1 MGANFS
7 RRFTHSF
14 VTGFKANV
22 GLIIGLIVLCVI
34 VAFQSEFFLTGQNLI
49 NVARQISTNLFVAS
63 ACTMILITG
72 GIDLAS
78 GSIISVSGVFSAAA
92 VLKMGLP
99 VGAGVALG
107 IAIGAAAGFVNG
119 FILSR
124 TALPP
129 FIITY
134 AVGSICKG
142 VSYVYTGGQ
151 NIRVDAPALK
161 WFGTGFVG
169 PIPAPVFFLLIILIA
184 VWLILNKTKLGRNMY
199 AVGGNVH
206 AAEYA
211 GINIKRI
218 RVFMYVF
225 SGAMAAFAGII
236 LAARTYSGQPA
247 AGAGAEMDAIAACV
261 LGGVSMLGGNGRL
274 SGTILGAVI
283 IGVLNNGLNLM
294 HIDSFW
300 QYIVKG
306 VVIIAAVYFDYYKS
320 TLVRTNKALKGASK
334 KSG

>member
-1 MGANFS
+1 MGTNLG
-7 RRFTHSF
+7 RRFTHGF
-14 VTGFKANV
+14 VTSFKANV
-22 GLIIGLIVLCVI
+22 GLIIGLAVLCVI
-34 VAFQSEFFLTGQNLI
+34 VAFQSEFFVSAQNLI

-78 GSIISVSGVFSAAA
+78 GSIISVSGVLSAAA
-92 VLKMGLP
+92 VLHMGLP
-99 VGAGVALG
+99 VGVGVLIGLG
-107 IAIGAAAGFVNG
+107 TGVLAGFVNG

-142 VSYVYTGGQ
+142 ISYVYTGGQ
-151 NIRVDAPALK
+151 NVRIDAPGLK

-169 PIPAPVFFLLIILIA
+169 PVPAPVFFLVIILVV

-206 AAEYA
+206 AAEYS

-225 SGAMAAFAGII
+225 SGTMAAFAGIV

-247 AGAGAEMDAIAACV
+247 SGTGAEMDAIAACV
-261 LGGVSMLGGNGRL
+261 LGGVSMLGGYGRL

-294 HIDSFW
+294 HIDTFW

-306 VVIIAAVYFDYYKS
+306 AVIITAVYFDYYKS
-320 TLVRTNKALKGASK
+320 RLVRANKTRQGV
-334 KSG
+334 